1 MPLNIDWQQILLHL
15 LNFTIL
21 AFGLYFLLYRP
32 VRAYMKKRE
41 DAYAEREE
49 KTKKALDEAERKESE
64 YKEKFASAEEEV
76 NGEKSRMLAEVAA
89 LREEKL
95 KSAQAEAD
103 KILKDAREKARE
115 EHDRLIESANEDIAD
130 IVGSVTEKLVLKAST
145 DEAYEQFLSAAE
157 RGEEHEKD

>member
-89 LREEKL
+89 LREE
-95 KSAQAEAD
+95 
-103 KILKDAREKARE
+103 
-115 EHDRLIESANEDIAD
+115 
-130 IVGSVTEKLVLKAST
+130 
-145 DEAYEQFLSAAE
+145 
-157 RGEEHEKD
+157 

>member
-49 KTKKALDEAERKESE
+49 KTKKRSTRRSGRK
-64 YKEKFASAEEEV
+64 
-76 NGEKSRMLAEVAA
+76 
-89 LREEKL
+89 
-95 KSAQAEAD
+95 
-103 KILKDAREKARE
+103 
-115 EHDRLIESANEDIAD
+115 ANIKKN
-130 IVGSVTEKLVLKAST
+130 SPLPKK
-145 DEAYEQFLSAAE
+145 
-157 RGEEHEKD
+157 R